1 MTGDNRDNYMSE
13 IVLRHA
19 TDADAGE
26 AWRILDAAR
35 RRMLAAGK
43 RQWSMEYPS
52 PANVEADISAGTAI
66 VAVDRSGRLSGYWSA
81 PLTGE
86 SAYDGIDGRWLTDG
100 EPYLTVHRLAVAP
113 EALRRG
119 VASEM
124 MRRLE
129 NYAVD
134 EGLHSIRIDT
144 NYDNEAMLRMLDRLG
159 YSGCGVVR
167 YASGERMAF
176 EKKL

>member
-1 MTGDNRDNYMSE
+1 MTGDNLDNYMSE

-66 VAVDRSGRLSGYWSA
+66 VAVDR
-81 PLTGE
+81 
-86 SAYDGIDGRWLTDG
+86 
-100 EPYLTVHRLAVAP
+100 
-113 EALRRG
+113 
-119 VASEM
+119 
-124 MRRLE
+124 
-129 NYAVD
+129 
-134 EGLHSIRIDT
+134 
-144 NYDNEAMLRMLDRLG
+144 
-159 YSGCGVVR
+159 
-167 YASGERMAF
+167 
-176 EKKL
+176 